1 MTLPLF
7 TDTQLERLTIEA
19 LKNLLRRQLGGMVRA
34 VKNINAGT
42 IIYRGVPW
50 DRRPDLIAQLS
61 YPPID
66 KVRQFGRLN
75 RPGQSVF
82 YGSAAPPGV
91 FYELKARE
99 GNLIAFSKWQV
110 KEPLWMHN
118 LGYHADALARLGA
131 TPNSARLALTE
142 PIPNETQRNKRLR
155 KKVALAFTEDITPGF
170 EYRYKQSVAI
180 TEFWCDHHQPLPIE
194 AGIVYPSLQMRG
206 DADNVVFWPKFVHSS
221 LVLAQVQ
228 YVLVEKADYS
238 RLAFSL
244 LTIGIANEF
253 SGGMSINWLDELPT
267 EDERRCH
274 ISFEDGNWV
283 LRGGRI

>member
-7 TDTQLERLTIEA
+7 TDTQLGRLTIEA
-19 LKNLLRRQLGGMVRA
+19 LKDLLRSKLGGMVRA
-34 VKNINAGT
+34 VKNINAGN
-42 IIYRGVPW
+42 IIYRGVAW

-61 YPPID
+61 YPPPD
-66 KVRQFGRLN
+66 KVGQCGRLN

-82 YGSAAPPGV
+82 YGSSGSPCV

-99 GNLIAFSKWQV
+99 GSLIAWSKWQV

-118 LGYHADALARLGA
+118 LGYHGDALDRMGA
-131 TPNSARLALTE
+131 MPNTERLALTE

-194 AGIVYPSLQMRG
+194 SGGPRTAEIAGVTYPSLQMRG
-206 DADNVVFWPKFVHSS
+206 DADNLVFWPKFAHSS
-221 LVLAQVQ
+221 LALAQVQ
-228 YVLVEKADYS
+228 
-238 RLAFSL
+238 
-244 LTIGIANEF
+244 
-253 SGGMSINWLDELPT
+253 
-267 EDERRCH
+267 
-274 ISFEDGNWV
+274 
-283 LRGGRI
+283 